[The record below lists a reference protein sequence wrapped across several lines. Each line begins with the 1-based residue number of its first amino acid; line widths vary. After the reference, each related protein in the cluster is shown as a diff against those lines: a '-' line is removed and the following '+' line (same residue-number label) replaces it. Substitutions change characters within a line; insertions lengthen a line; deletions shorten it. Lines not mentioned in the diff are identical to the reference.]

1 MKTYVFFFFWFFL
14 EEQREG
20 AKRCLNKKTKR

>member
-1 MKTYVFFFFWFFL
+1 MKTYVFFFLVFL